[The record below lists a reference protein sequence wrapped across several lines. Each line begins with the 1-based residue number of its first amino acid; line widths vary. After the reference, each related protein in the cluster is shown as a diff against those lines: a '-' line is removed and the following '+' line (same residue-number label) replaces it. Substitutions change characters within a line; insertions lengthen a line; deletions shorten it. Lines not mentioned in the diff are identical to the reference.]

1 MLHARCGAS
10 CMPGAARPARRGA
23 RRVPYA
29 RYGASCMPDMVVYSV
44 LNSVRNLFTQCVMDL
59 LSPYS
64 LRTFL
69 RDAVRTVARIFPNKA
84 RCEKPYSLRNS
95 FSLLSA

>member
-10 CMPGAARPARRGA
+10 CMPGAARPACPA
-23 RRVPYA
+23 RRVLHA

-44 LNSVRNLFTQCVMDL
+44 LNSVRNLFTQCVMYL

-69 RDAVRTVARIFPNKA
+69 RDAVRTVARFFPNKA
-84 RCEKPYSLRNS
+84 RCEKP
-95 FSLLSA
+95 